1 MATLQSDATASA
13 TQPLRMETPM
23 KTIIIAAFATLALAT
38 NVFAASMPYPVCTGS
53 SSTLTP
59 HGSWDCR

>member
-1 MATLQSDATASA
+1 MATGNPTPRLPVCN
-13 TQPLRMETPM
+13 PLRTETPM